1 MSFVKIGDGIF
12 GIVSEVKEEVRRYFE
27 DKFLE
32 SFLVKP
38 VLDGIEMKHLSLE
51 DSLVL
56 ELPFAELEI
65 KEAVWS
71 CGGDKVRGHMGF
83 PFIYFEFAGMLL
95 SLTLFF
101 S

>member
-1 MSFVKIGDGIF
+1 MSFVKIRDGIF

-27 DKFLE
+27 DKFSE

-38 VLDGIEMKHLSLE
+38 MLDGIEMKPLSLE

-65 KEAVWS
+65 K
-71 CGGDKVRGHMGF
+71 
-83 PFIYFEFAGMLL
+83 
-95 SLTLFF
+95 
-101 S
+101 